1 MTQSQRQ
8 GYFDQLREAPTLTFL
23 GYHSHAV
30 NQANV
35 GDRRNALA
43 RPLHELSTV
52 VLSAKNRKFLR
63 DRTRSGRWQK
73 PSSPVSSA
81 SVVTSPPSSAQ
92 KRSGAARAKLAVA
105 DTSNSSDSAVSA
117 DSADD
122 DDDDD
127 DDEQMVA
134 FAPHFVENLLVL
146 GGFTL
151 ATNKQN
157 DLLHAV
163 RHDAGHVLCGHL
175 LSANFE
181 ISGKFAPL
189 ASSATSVAPGTVQ
202 LPAVFLQ
209 CGASFATPKLLPGG
223 KTSWLLVRGF
233 SRTITAAVI
242 MVVGS
247 SITSDS

>member
-181 ISGKFAPL
+181 ISGKFDAAAKKFRRTVRLVLSHPRRGLEAPL

-209 CGASFATPKLLPGG
+209 CGLSASL
-223 KTSWLLVRGF
+223 R
-233 SRTITAAVI
+233 AA
-242 MVVGS
+242 
-247 SITSDS
+247 

>member
-1 MTQSQRQ
+1 MESIR
-8 GYFDQLREAPTLTFL
+8 RTLVTGVMPWL
-23 GYHSHAV
+23 GRCTSS
-30 NQANV
+30 
-35 GDRRNALA
+35 AL
-43 RPLHELSTV
+43 LFCLQKTGSFCVT
-52 VLSAKNRKFLR
+52 
-63 DRTRSGRWQK
+63 GRAG

-105 DTSNSSDSAVSA
+105 DTSSSSDSAVSA
-117 DSADD
+117 DSA
-122 DDDDD
+122 DDDD

-157 DLLHAV
+157 GLLHAV
-163 RHDAGHVLCGHL
+163 RHDAGHLLCGHL
-175 LSANFE
+175 LSASVE
-181 ISGKFAPL
+181 VSGKFDAAAKKFRRTVRLVLSHPRRGLEAPL

-209 CGASFATPKLLPGG
+209 CGLSASP
-223 KTSWLLVRGF
+223 R
-233 SRTITAAVI
+233 AA
-242 MVVGS
+242 
-247 SITSDS
+247 